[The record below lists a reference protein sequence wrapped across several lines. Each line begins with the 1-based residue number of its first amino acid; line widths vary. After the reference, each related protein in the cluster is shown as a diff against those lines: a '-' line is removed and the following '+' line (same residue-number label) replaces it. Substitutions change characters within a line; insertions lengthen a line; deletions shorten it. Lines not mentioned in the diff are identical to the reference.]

1 MILEAG
7 VNVILSTMGIDDL
20 AQKYLIAK
28 GVVGVRRID
37 KQELRR
43 IARSCGATILT
54 TMATDDGSGGESFE
68 KSLVGHAGVVYEDT
82 VGDMDYLFIE
92 VSIWIFI
99 VVS

>member
-1 MILEAG
+1 
-7 VNVILSTMGIDDL
+7 
-20 AQKYLIAK
+20 
-28 GVVGVRRID
+28 
-37 KQELRR
+37 
-43 IARSCGATILT
+43 
-54 TMATDDGSGGESFE
+54 MATDDGSGGESFE